1 MSWAPSR
8 VSNAQVSAAATTH
21 RPSLQLFSMFGGK
34 MPLRPGTPEPGE
46 RPYLIARVGLNRSS
60 AITSP
65 ANPAASRLQYPLA
78 LPPMLG

>member
-1 MSWAPSR
+1 
-8 VSNAQVSAAATTH
+8 
-21 RPSLQLFSMFGGK
+21 MFGGK